1 LIIDDREILEIR
13 PNDYSCKIQV
23 SGIPCNDGRDRTTKT
38 FYGDFAPTPSQAVE
52 NAYNEVLKYLTSEN
66 IIDINDFNY
75 PALLHTKK
83 DLDET
88 VARLMMADFI
98 ETEYDMSLSH
108 VKSGYN
114 IILSKLDDISMKL
127 SDVLPTT
134 ISHQPDED
142 NEQVPINVQ
151 YTGPANPNEPCAVLA
166 KFLVDL
172 RKTTISFM

>member
-1 LIIDDREILEIR
+1 M
-13 PNDYSCKIQV
+13 
-23 SGIPCNDGRDRTTKT
+23 
-38 FYGDFAPTPSQAVE
+38 PSQAVE

-66 IIDINDFNY
+66 IIAINDFNY

-83 DLDET
+83 DLDEK

-127 SDVLPTT
+127 SHVLPIT